1 MDVELK
7 HQQLESTS
15 SFSIILGQPSFVKR
29 RASFTKNVC
38 SPWLP
43 PCLKYKYTEQIKHQ
57 VDTQEML
64 DRYIKTLLL
73 NT

>member
-7 HQQLESTS
+7 SQQLESTS
-15 SFSIILGQPSFVKR
+15 SFTVILGQPSSEKR

-38 SPWLP
+38 RPRLP

-64 DRYIKTLLL
+64 VTGIDT
-73 NT
+73 

>member
-15 SFSIILGQPSFVKR
+15 SFSVILGQPSFEKR
-29 RASFTKNVC
+29 RDSFTKNVC
-38 SPWLP
+38 SPRLP
-43 PCLKYKYTEQIKHQ
+43 PCLKYKHTEQIKHQ

-64 DRYIKTLLL
+64 VAGIDT
-73 NT
+73 